1 MNYYHYFSDQFYK
14 SIYCC
19 RKPESVRGKFNS
31 DHGFSVDTDSTLS
44 NVEKRS
50 VYLHYSLFINTIIS
64 NNTSTMIIVCIF
76 IGTHASAKQL
86 MLGWIQALLPSW
98 NITNFKSDWKDGR
111 ALLALIHEIKPD
123 KAPSVSTLDPRKGRS
138 NCTLAIRTAK
148 MYLKVPPIITADAI
162 VHEEIDE
169 MSMMTYLSYFLKPA
183 SRSLLKWVKEK
194 LPNRKINN
202 LTSDWIDGI
211 SFAAL
216 TNAVHPSM
224 FSDWRKLSSDT
235 PTQNISQ
242 VIETT
247 ERHLG
252 IKSDVD
258 AASMAAKNV
267 EELYVATYILRIR
280 SSKLVSLPEEIVV
293 SGPGLKNASVGK
305 QTQFLIDTTKGGPGK
320 LLVNA
325 NYEESGLLDFSLQE
339 KNRGEIKLIY
349 TPPKAGN
356 VSFDILWSDNP
367 IPNSPFI
374 VTVCDGNLIKLAD
387 EAPQTVVHVLTT
399 VKIKLD
405 ASSALSGQLTANL
418 FYPGEP
424 AINLK
429 VTENEGMYTIEMTPH
444 KAGYPTLQAYW
455 NKQSLPH
462 CKVDYTVLDNRQYT
476 VTEVTEKKVFRT
488 FEEVKFKVESTGL
501 PLKAL
506 RLVAISDDIQI
517 PFDFSTI
524 EKNSGQAVF
533 TPTLPGDYGLE
544 VACVDRLVDGT
555 PILIRVIDP
564 LKAVLQTKLP
574 KYLALNSPFEFVI
587 NTKEAGPGP
596 IEFRCLDDGVV
607 PDCFSVEVDST
618 ELSLATLVVTPS
630 KLGEFL
636 VTLTHSGVDVTG
648 CPFRATICDPMSCIV
663 TGDLMKK
670 SMAVGSSV
678 HYTISS
684 PDGQGL
690 KPVVRARGPTAK
702 YQTTLNEKGKGFSG
716 EFTPWEIGE
725 HEVTVT
731 LGGFPVKGSPFHFE
745 AINVD
750 TSVCSASGAG
760 LQEAL
765 TNIPGQFVVLAKQP
779 GLIAQRNLEISVYGV
794 INNVQGVVRARDNN
808 NGTYNIAYV
817 VEEPGSYLI
826 SIKAWGKPIP
836 GSPFRMNALLGPDA
850 SKCAMFGPALN
861 SDVVIKIGDPIDFS
875 VDTSKAGKGNLK
887 VAAIAARG
895 IQARMFLAKGDKPGV
910 YDIKL
915 DPLRSGK
922 HRVGIKW
929 SGNHI
934 PGSPFTM
941 RILPGADATKCRA
954 YGPGLEDGMVGDS
967 SHFTIETRDA
977 GSGILRVKLNGVR
990 NAFNI
995 TLKPVSSTDPR
1006 TLRADYSPKKP
1017 GEYLITIK
1025 WSEKDI
1031 PGSPFKVKIGGEAVV
1046 VEENN
1051 SRLATICAPPELSTI
1066 QEEMDSSEESESRTS
1081 LSTKSQPQIT
1091 TSKEKKKNKGKTKH
1105 LLKSAST
1112 NDLPVFKG
1120 RSPNF
1125 HNAFVTK
1132 NSKKAAKTIGS
1143 AQAQQ
1148 MMTFS
1153 KLRLGSHTIGPQTS
1167 TNSKGNYFRQA
1178 QLHINSMRN
1187 KKL

>member
-1 MNYYHYFSDQFYK
+1 
-14 SIYCC
+14 
-19 RKPESVRGKFNS
+19 
-31 DHGFSVDTDSTLS
+31 
-44 NVEKRS
+44 
-50 VYLHYSLFINTIIS
+50 
-64 NNTSTMIIVCIF
+64 
-76 IGTHASAKQL
+76 

-148 MYLKVPPIITADAI
+148 MYLKVPPIITPDAI

-183 SRSLLKWVKEK
+183 SRSLLKWAKEK
-194 LPNRKINN
+194 LPHRKINN
-202 LTSDWIDGI
+202 LSSDWADGI

-216 TNAVHPSM
+216 TNAVHPSI
-224 FSDWRKLSSDT
+224 FSEWRTLSSDT

-242 VIETT
+242 VIEAT

-252 IKSDVD
+252 IKSVVD
-258 AASMAAKNV
+258 AASLASKNV

-280 SSKLVSLPEEIVV
+280 NSRLASLPEEILV
-293 SGPGLKNASVGK
+293 SGPGLRNASVGK

-320 LLVNA
+320 LLINA
-325 NYEESGLLDFSLQE
+325 IYEEGGLLDFSLQE
-339 KNRGEIKLIY
+339 KDRGEIKLIY
-349 TPPKAGN
+349 TPPKAGK
-356 VSFDILWSDNP
+356 VSFDIFWSDNP

-387 EAPQTVVHVLTT
+387 AEVPQTIVHVLTS
-399 VKIKLD
+399 VNIKLD
-405 ASSALSGQLTANL
+405 ATSALSGELTANL

-429 VTENEGMYTIEMTPH
+429 VTENKGMYTIEATPH

-455 NKQSLPH
+455 NKQPLQQ

-476 VTEVTEKKVFRT
+476 VTDVSEKKIFHT

-506 RLVAISDDIQI
+506 RLVAISDEIQI

-524 EKNSGQAVF
+524 DGKSGQAVF
-533 TPTLPGDYGLE
+533 TPTLSGDYSLE

-555 PILIRVIDP
+555 PIKIRVIDP
-564 LKAVLQTKLP
+564 LKTVIQTKLP

-587 NTKEAGPGP
+587 NTKEAGLGP
-596 IEFRCLDDGVV
+596 IDFKCLSDGAVS
-607 PDCFSVEVDST
+607 DCFSVVVNST
-618 ELSLATLVVTPS
+618 EPNEVIIVVTPLQ
-630 KLGEFL
+630 LGEFL
-636 VTLTHSGVDVTG
+636 VTLTHSGVDVPG
-648 CPFRATICDPMSCIV
+648 CPFRVTTCDPMSCIV
-663 TGDLMKK
+663 TGDLIRK
-670 SMAVGSSV
+670 SVAVGSSV
-678 HYTISS
+678 HYSISN
-684 PDGQGL
+684 PDDRGL
-690 KPVVRARGPTAK
+690 KPVVRAHGPTAK
-702 YQTTLNEKGKGFSG
+702 YQTILNEKGKGFSG
-716 EFTPWEIGE
+716 QFTPWEIGE

-731 LGGFPVKGSPFHFE
+731 LGGFHVKGSPFHFE
-745 AINVD
+745 AITVD
-750 TSVCSASGAG
+750 TSVCSASGTG

-817 VEEPGSYLI
+817 VQDPGSYLV

-836 GSPFRMNALLGPDA
+836 GSPFRMNALVGPDA
-850 SKCAMFGPALN
+850 SKCTMSGPALN
-861 SDVVIKIGDPIDFS
+861 SAVAIKIGDPIDFS

-887 VAAIAARG
+887 AAAIAARG
-895 IQARMFLAKGDKPGV
+895 VQARMYIAKGDKPGV

-934 PGSPFTM
+934 PGSPFVM

-967 SHFTIETRDA
+967 SYFTIETRDA
-977 GSGILRVKLNGVR
+977 GSGVLRVKLNGVR

-995 TLKPVSSTDPR
+995 SLKPVSSTDSR

-1046 VEENN
+1046 EENN
-1051 SRLATICAPPELSTI
+1051 SRLATLCVPPELSTI
-1066 QEEMDSSEESESRTS
+1066 QEELDSSEESDSRTS

-1091 TSKEKKKNKGKTKH
+1091 TSNSKGKKNKKGKMKQNNNPV
-1105 LLKSAST
+1105 KSASMFE
-1112 NDLPVFKG
+1112 LPVFKG

-1125 HNAFVTK
+1125 HQAFVTK
-1132 NSKKAAKTIGS
+1132 NSKKVAKTIGS
-1143 AQAQQ
+1143 SQAQQ

-1153 KLRLGSHTIGPQTS
+1153 KLRQGSKTLGPQSS
-1167 TNSKGNYFRQA
+1167 TGNYFGQA
-1178 QLHINSMRN
+1178 QLHVNSMRN
-1187 KKL
+1187 KTSSHKLDH